1 MLPTHSGAND
11 SDVKSRNQETA
22 EMEQSGV
29 SAGAVDDVQESKE
42 SSSSARKKSLAERR
56 PVVALRLQP
65 LSQPPQNDQ
74 SEYLDLTAGKN
85 VKPLDLG
92 FENMKYIVKTGIVKR
107 EDKII
112 LNDINGDFR
121 AGELTAIMGPSGAGK
136 SSLMDILAGYTTTNV
151 YGRVTVNGRER
162 DIRRFRRQTAYIMQ
176 DHNLQPVLT
185 VYESMHFSANL
196 KIGNELN
203 AAKKRAR
210 IIQILDAIALYDV
223 RKTRTAKLSGGQKKR
238 LAVALELV
246 NNPPIMFFD
255 EPTSGLDSSTS
266 TQCVS
271 ILKQLAQEG
280 RTIICT
286 IHQPSA
292 LVFRMFDHLYAI
304 AEGRCIYTGSV
315 QNVVPFLMEL
325 GLKCP
330 EFHNPSDYLLEIS
343 THDYGMQ
350 NDRLVEKSQNGL
362 CYTYRCNKSRN
373 SSQIAALTKV
383 EQMMAN
389 GLITP
394 VKLPSIGHSSKVPP
408 TPVMEQIVQLKPKK
422 AGLKIDPSKCCKRDD
437 RYPTTFLRQF
447 YIILLRTFLI
457 LWRDRSL
464 TAMRVCIHLFIA
476 PITGLLYFGI
486 GNDGYHTYNN
496 YKYAFFSI
504 MFLMYASFSSIILVF
519 PLELPIIK
527 REHFNRWYS
536 LKAYYVAMTLADVPV
551 QVVCVF
557 LYTLITYLMTSQP
570 LEIYRFVLFS
580 FICLVVCFVAQ
591 SIGLLIGSL
600 FSVKNGAIFGPFFI
614 CPFLIFSGF
623 FIHLTDAHPFMHW
636 LFHISFLKYALE
648 GASLALFGF
657 NRPKMDCEKIFCQF
671 VLPEKFMKTINMN
684 EANYWFILAA
694 MTTIF
699 LFFRVTTYY
708 VMLYRLRHRS

>member
-1 MLPTHSGAND
+1 MLPSHSGSV
-11 SDVKSRNQETA
+11 SDVMLTTVTEEAAMMDNSGQSDVSKKDLQE
-22 EMEQSGV
+22 EC
-29 SAGAVDDVQESKE
+29 
-42 SSSSARKKSLAERR
+42 SSPVRKKSLADRR
-56 PVVALRLQP
+56 PVGLRLQP
-65 LSQPPQNDQ
+65 LSPSPSD
-74 SEYLDLTAGKN
+74 SECLTDSTTKRD

-92 FENMKYIVKTGIVKR
+92 FRNMKHTVKTGLVKR
-107 EDKII
+107 EDKVI
-112 LNDINGDFR
+112 LDDINGDFR

-136 SSLMDILAGYTTTNV
+136 STLMDILAGYTTTNV
-151 YGRVTVNGRER
+151 YGKVTVNGRER

-185 VYESMHFSANL
+185 VWEAMHFSANL
-196 KIGNELN
+196 KIGSELSKT
-203 AAKKRAR
+203 KKLVR
-210 IIQILDAIALYDV
+210 IRQILEAIALYEV
-223 RKTRTAKLSGGQKKR
+223 RKTRTVKLSGGQKKR
-238 LAVALELV
+238 LAIALELV

-304 AEGRCIYTGSV
+304 AEGKCIYTGSV

-325 GLKCP
+325 DLKCP

-350 NDRLVEKSQNGL
+350 NDRLVAKSQNGM
-362 CYTYRCNKSRN
+362 CCTYRSYKSRN
-373 SSQIAALTKV
+373 SSQIAAMTKV
-383 EQMMAN
+383 EQMMSN

-394 VKLPSIGHSSKVPP
+394 VRAPSIGHSSKVPQ
-408 TPVMEQIVQLKPKK
+408 TPVMELMQLKPKK
-422 AGLKIDPSKCCKRDD
+422 AGLKISPSKCCKRDD

-464 TAMRVCIHLFIA
+464 TAMRVCIHLFVA
-476 PITGLLYFGI
+476 PIIGLLYFGI

-504 MFLMYASFSSIILVF
+504 MFLMYTAFSSIILVF

-557 LYTLITYLMTSQP
+557 LYTLITYLMTGQP
-570 LEIYRFVLFS
+570 LEIQRFALFT
-580 FICLVVCFVAQ
+580 FTCLIVCFVAQ

-623 FIHLTDAHPFMHW
+623 FIHLTDAHPIMHW

-648 GASLALFGF
+648 GTSLALFGF
-657 NRPKMDCEKIFCQF
+657 NRPKMECEKIFCQF
-671 VLPEKFMKTINMN
+671 VLPEKFMKTVNMN

-694 MTTIF
+694 MVTIF

-708 VMLYRLRHRS
+708 VMLYRLRNKS

>member
-1 MLPTHSGAND
+1 M
-11 SDVKSRNQETA
+11 
-22 EMEQSGV
+22 
-29 SAGAVDDVQESKE
+29 
-42 SSSSARKKSLAERR
+42 RKNNYRIR
-56 PVVALRLQP
+56 I
-65 LSQPPQNDQ
+65 N
-74 SEYLDLTAGKN
+74 LDMWITS
-85 VKPLDLG
+85 
-92 FENMKYIVKTGIVKR
+92 
-107 EDKII
+107 EDKAI
-112 LNDINGDFR
+112 LDDINGDFR

-136 SSLMDILAGYTTTNV
+136 SSLMDILAGYTTANV

-162 DIRRFRRQTAYIMQ
+162 DLRRFRRQTAYIMQ

-185 VYESMHFSANL
+185 VWEAMHFSANL
-196 KIGNELN
+196 KIGNEMSAN
-203 AAKKRAR
+203 KKRTR
-210 IIQILDAIALYDV
+210 IRQILEAIALYEV
-223 RKTRTAKLSGGQKKR
+223 RKTRTVKLSGGQKKR
-238 LAVALELV
+238 LAIALELV

-304 AEGRCIYTGSV
+304 AEGKCIYTGSV

-325 GLKCP
+325 DLKCP
-330 EFHNPSDYLLEIS
+330 EFYNPSDYLLEIS
-343 THDYGMQ
+343 TNDYGMQ
-350 NDRLVEKSQNGL
+350 NERLVAKSQNGMT
-362 CYTYRCNKSRN
+362 CTYRSQKSRN
-373 SSQIAALTKV
+373 STQIAAMTKV

-394 VKLPSIGHSSKVPP
+394 VRAPSLAHSSKVPP
-408 TPVMEQIVQLKPKK
+408 TPVMDLMQMKPKK
-422 AGLKIDPSKCCKRDD
+422 AGLKIDPTKCCKRDD

-447 YIILLRTFLI
+447 YIILLRSFLI

-464 TAMRVCIHLFIA
+464 TAMRVCIHLFVA
-476 PITGLLYFGI
+476 PVIGVLYFGI

-504 MFLMYASFSSIILVF
+504 MFLMYTAFSSIILVF

-557 LYTLITYLMTSQP
+557 LYTIITYLMTAQP
-570 LEIYRFVLFS
+570 LEIQRYALFS
-580 FICLVVCFVAQ
+580 FTCLVVCFVAQ

-600 FSVKNGAIFGPFFI
+600 FSVKNGAIFGPFVI

-623 FIHLTDAHPFMHW
+623 FIHLADAHPFMHW

-657 NRPKMDCEKIFCQF
+657 NRPKMECEKIFCQF

-684 EANYWFILAA
+684 DVNYWFILGA
-694 MTTIF
+694 MATIF
-699 LFFRVTTYY
+699 LFFRITTYY
-708 VMLYRLRHRS
+708 VMLYRLRHKS